1 MFGKILLEEFEG
13 LTKLPQEYA
22 SAFMGATEKVVGA
35 DYKPLLCLGR
45 QVVNGK
51 NYFFIAEQTLTTAD
65 VEKSIVLLAVNE
77 FNGKFIVVPHS
88 IEKIIG

>member
-51 NYFFIAEQTLTTAD
+51 NYYFIAEQTLVTNPPIRR
-65 VEKSIVLLAVNE
+65 IVKLVINSL
-77 FNGKFIVVPHS
+77 NGKH
-88 IEKIIG
+88 EIISVEEVI